1 MIKAMKEEH
10 SRIGKLRNNVIEFKE
25 EVEIQEKSLEINWK
39 EHKLCSLER
48 AMDVLLL
55 LYPPLQKE
63 KKKKKPHLPAF
74 V

>member
-1 MIKAMKEEH
+1 MKEEH

-39 EHKLCSLER
+39 EHKLCSLKR

-55 LYPPLQKE
+55 LYPPLQKK